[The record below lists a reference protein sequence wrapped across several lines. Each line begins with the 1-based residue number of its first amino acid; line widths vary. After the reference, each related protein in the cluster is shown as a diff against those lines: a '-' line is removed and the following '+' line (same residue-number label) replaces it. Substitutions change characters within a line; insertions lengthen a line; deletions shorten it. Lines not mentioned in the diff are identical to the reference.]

1 MKNLPLTTIA
11 AVLVVGCGESQQS
24 APAPEVKLVEPV
36 AEVPAQQLATAPET
50 KPVDPI
56 EETIRKNLNNSK
68 KPKINNELLT
78 AVNKLD
84 IEAVKHHISAGS
96 DLNAIEDRMY
106 GLTPLHLL
114 AGNSLRDMEKTK
126 ELIELL
132 IANGANVNALANAT
146 YAYKQRTPLDIA
158 QKKVELGLPSVYA
171 DLLRKHGGKTG
182 EELKAEGK

>member
-1 MKNLPLTTIA
+1 MKYLITAIA
-11 AVLVVGCGESQQS
+11 AVLLVGCGESQQS
-24 APAPEVKLVEPV
+24 APSPKEQAIEPT
-36 AEVPAQQLATAPET
+36 AEVPAQQLAPAPEAKT
-50 KPVDPI
+50 VDRAA
-56 EETIRKNLNNSK
+56 ETIRKNLNNSQ
-68 KPKINNELLT
+68 KPQINNELLS
-78 AVNKLD
+78 AVNKLN
-84 IEAVKHHISAGS
+84 IEAVKQHISAGS

-106 GLTPLHLL
+106 GLTPLHIL

-158 QKKVELGLPSVYA
+158 QKKIELGLPSVYA

-182 EELKAEGK
+182 EELNAEGK

>member
-1 MKNLPLTTIA
+1 MKQLLITIA
-11 AVLVVGCGESQQS
+11 AVVLVGCGESQQS
-24 APAPEVKLVEPV
+24 PPAPKEQAIEPT
-36 AEVPAQQLATAPET
+36 AEVPAQHLVPAPEA
-50 KPVDPI
+50 KPVAPAA
-56 EETIRKNLNNSK
+56 ETIRKNLNNSQ

-78 AVNKLD
+78 AINKLN
-84 IEAVKHHISAGS
+84 IRAVKQHIAAGS

-132 IANGANVNALANAT
+132 IANGANVNALANKT

-171 DLLRKHGGKTG
+171 DLLRKHGGKTA
-182 EELKAEGK
+182 EELKAAGN

>member
-1 MKNLPLTTIA
+1 MKQLLITIA
-11 AVLVVGCGESQQS
+11 VVVLVGCGESQQS
-24 APAPEVKLVEPV
+24 APAPKAQPIETA
-36 AEVPAQQLATAPET
+36 AEIPAQQLAPAPET

-56 EETIRKNLNNSK
+56 EETIRKNLNNSQ
-68 KPKINNELLT
+68 KPQINNELLS
-78 AVNKLD
+78 AVNKLN
-84 IEAVKHHISAGS
+84 IEAVKQHISAGS

-158 QKKVELGLPSVYA
+158 QKKVELGFPPVYA
-171 DLLRKHGGKTG
+171 DILRKHGAKPA

>member
-1 MKNLPLTTIA
+1 MKQLLITIA
-11 AVLVVGCGESQQS
+11 AVMLVGCGESQQMTPPPKETAIES
-24 APAPEVKLVEPV
+24 T
-36 AEVPAQQLATAPET
+36 AEVPAQQLAPAPEA
-50 KPVDPI
+50 KPVDPVA
-56 EETIRKNLNNSK
+56 ETIRKNLINSQ
-68 KPKINNELLT
+68 KPKINNELIT

-84 IEAVKHHISAGS
+84 IEAVKQHISAGS

-158 QKKVELGLPSVYA
+158 QKKVELGLPPVYA
-171 DLLRKHGGKTG
+171 NILRKHGGKTG

>member
-1 MKNLPLTTIA
+1 MKHILIA
-11 AVLVVGCGESQQS
+11 ISTVVLVGCGESQQS
-24 APAPEVKLVEPV
+24 APPVGAKQIGPV
-36 AEVPAQQLATAPET
+36 A
-50 KPVDPI
+50 
-56 EETIRKNLNNSK
+56 ETIRKNLNNSQ

-84 IEAVKHHISAGS
+84 IEALKQHISAGS

-132 IANGANVNALANAT
+132 IANGANVNALANKT

-158 QKKVELGLPSVYA
+158 QKKVELGFPPVYA
-171 DLLRKHGGKTG
+171 DILRKHGGKTG
-182 EELKAEGK
+182 EELKAEVK